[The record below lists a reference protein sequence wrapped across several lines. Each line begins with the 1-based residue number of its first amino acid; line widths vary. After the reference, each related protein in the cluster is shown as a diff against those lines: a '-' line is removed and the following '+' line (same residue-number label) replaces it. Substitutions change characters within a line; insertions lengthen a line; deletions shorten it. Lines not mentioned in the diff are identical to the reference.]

1 MIVHGP
7 NSSTF
12 PLIDRNPKIDIIDY
26 MAKIVIIGA
35 GSTVFARTFLH
46 DLFGT
51 PALSGSEYV
60 LVARTEGRLL
70 KVLDY
75 AQRLAKKNSI
85 NAQISA
91 TTDRQKA
98 LKNADFVILSLN
110 VGDAAVRQADK
121 EIPRRYGV
129 DQAVGDS
136 IGPGG
141 VFRAQR
147 VIPVLLDIA
156 DDIARLCPDA
166 MVLNYVNPMA
176 TVCLALARET
186 NLRFV
191 GLCHGVQV
199 TLDLIS
205 RYTDVPKSRID
216 FLSAGIN
223 HMAWFLKLEEN
234 GRDLYPLF
242 RERIEE
248 AEYYVSDKVRCEV
261 MRHFGY
267 FMTESSEHLSEYLPW
282 FRKRQ
287 DLLDTFLA
295 TPSYGRSA
303 PELTSPEA
311 LRLAAHPEDLLALE
325 TGELD
330 PRSADYCSW
339 IIEAA
344 VTGAPFKFQGNV
356 LNNGFITNLPRDA
369 CVEVPVI
376 VDSNGFA
383 PQPIGNLPSPLA
395 ALNATNVIV
404 HRLAAEAAVTGDP
417 ETLFSAVALDPLTA
431 AVLSLEE
438 TRKMTAEMLRVQ
450 GNYTPQYTGKP
461 LKVIDVVDIPKG
473 TIGVETPIDPALA
486 TAHRLKKLF
495 G

>member
-1 MIVHGP
+1 
-7 NSSTF
+7 
-12 PLIDRNPKIDIIDY
+12 

-35 GSTVFARTFLH
+35 GSAVFARTFLH

-51 PALSGSEYV
+51 PALSGSHYV
-60 LVARTEGRLL
+60 LVARTENRLL
-70 KVLDY
+70 KVLAY
-75 AQRLAKKNSI
+75 AQKLVKKNNI
-85 NAQISA
+85 DARISA
-91 TTDRQKA
+91 TTDHRDA
-98 LKNADFVILSLN
+98 LKGADFVILTLN
-110 VGDAAVRQADK
+110 VGDAAVRKADK
-121 EIPRRYGV
+121 EIPLKYGV

-156 DDIARLCPDA
+156 EDIKRICPDA

-176 TVCLALARET
+176 AVCLALARET
-186 NLRFV
+186 DLRFV

-205 RYTDVPKSRID
+205 RYTDVPKNKID

-223 HMAWFLKLEEN
+223 HMAWFLRLEEE

-242 RERIEE
+242 RERIEK

-295 TPSYGRSA
+295 KPSFGRMA
-303 PELTSPEA
+303 PELTSREA
-311 LRLAAHPEDLLALE
+311 KRLAAHPEDLLGLE
-325 TGELD
+325 NGELD

-344 VTGAPFKFQGNV
+344 VTGTSFEFQGNV
-356 LNNGFITNLPRDA
+356 LNCGFIGNLPRDA
-369 CVEVPVI
+369 CVEVPV
-376 VDSNGFA
+376 VADADGFK
-383 PQPIGNLPSPLA
+383 PRPIGNLPAPLA

-404 HRLAAEAAVTGDP
+404 HQLAAEAAVTGDP

-438 TRKMTAEMLRVQ
+438 TRKMTAEMLKMQ
-450 GNYTPQYTGKP
+450 GEYAPQYEGKQ
-461 LKVIDVVDIPKG
+461 LKIIDAVNIPNG
-473 TIGVETPIDPALA
+473 TVGVETPIDPALA
-486 TAHRLKKLF
+486 TAHRLKNLF

>member
-1 MIVHGP
+1 
-7 NSSTF
+7 
-12 PLIDRNPKIDIIDY
+12 

-51 PALSGSEYV
+51 PALAGSEYV
-60 LVARTEGRLL
+60 LVARTETRLR
-70 KVLDY
+70 KMLDY
-75 AQRLAKKNSI
+75 ARKLAAKNNI
-85 NAQISA
+85 DAHISA
-91 TTDRQKA
+91 TTDRLKA
-98 LKNADFVILSLN
+98 LDEADFVILTLN
-110 VGDAAVRQADK
+110 VGDTDIRRADK
-121 EIPRRYGV
+121 EIPLRYGV

-147 VIPVLLDIA
+147 VIPLLLDIA
-156 DDIARLCPDA
+156 NDINRLCPNA

-176 TVCLALARET
+176 AVCLALARET
-186 NLRFV
+186 DIQFV

-205 RYTDVPKSRID
+205 RYTDVPKNKID

-223 HMAWFLKLEEN
+223 HMAWFLRLEEE

-242 RERIEE
+242 RKRIEQ
-248 AEYYVSDKVRCEV
+248 AEYFVSDKVRCEV

-267 FMTESSEHLSEYLPW
+267 IMTESSEHLSEYLPW

-287 DLLDTFLA
+287 DLLDTYLA
-295 TPSYGRSA
+295 TPSFGRTA
-303 PELTSPEA
+303 PELISEEA
-311 LRLAAHPEDLLALE
+311 IRLASHPEELLALE
-325 TGELD
+325 SGELEQ
-330 PRSADYCSW
+330 RSADYCSW

-344 VTGAPFKFQGNV
+344 VTGVPFRFQGNV
-356 LNNGFITNLPRDA
+356 LNRGFIGNLPQDS

-376 VDSNGFA
+376 ADSKGFT
-383 PQPIGNLPSPLA
+383 PQSIGDLPSPLA
-395 ALNATNVIV
+395 ALNATNIIV
-404 HRLAAEAAVTGDP
+404 HQLAAEAAVSGDP

-438 TRKMTAEMLRVQ
+438 TRKMTAEMLAAQ
-450 GNYTPQYTGKP
+450 GEFVPQYAGQA
-461 LKVIDVVDIPKG
+461 LKVIDPVDIPEG

>member
-1 MIVHGP
+1 
-7 NSSTF
+7 
-12 PLIDRNPKIDIIDY
+12 

-51 PALSGSEYV
+51 PALAGSEYV
-60 LVARTEGRLL
+60 LVARTEERLP

-75 AQRLAKKNSI
+75 ARKLITSNSI
-85 NAQISA
+85 DATISA
-91 TTDRQKA
+91 TTDRLQA
-98 LKNADFVILSLN
+98 LEGADFVILTLS
-110 VGDAAVRQADK
+110 VGDASTKRADK

-141 VFRAQR
+141 VLRAQR

-156 DDIARLCPDA
+156 DDIARLCPNA

-186 NLRFV
+186 NLQFV

-205 RYTDVPKSRID
+205 RYTDVPKDKID
-216 FLSAGIN
+216 YLSAGIN

-242 RERIEE
+242 RKRIEE
-248 AEYYVSDKVRCEV
+248 AEYYVSDRVRCEV

-282 FRKRQ
+282 FRKRK

-295 TPSYGRSA
+295 TPSFGRTA

-311 LRLAAHPEDLLALE
+311 VRLAAHPEDLLALE

-344 VTGAPFKFQGNV
+344 VTGVPFEFQGNV
-356 LNNGFITNLPRDA
+356 MNDGYITNLPEDS

-376 VDSNGFA
+376 VDSNGFR
-383 PQPIGNLPSPLA
+383 PQAVGKLPPPLA

-404 HRLAAEAAVTGDP
+404 QQLAAEAAVTGDP

-431 AVLSLEE
+431 AVLSLEDS
-438 TRKMTAEMLRVQ
+438 RKMTAEILAEQ
-450 GNYTPQYTGKP
+450 GAYVPQYAGKS
-461 LKVIDVVDIPKG
+461 LKVLDAVKVPEG

>member
-1 MIVHGP
+1 
-7 NSSTF
+7 
-12 PLIDRNPKIDIIDY
+12 

-46 DLFGT
+46 DLFCT
-51 PALSGSEYV
+51 PALAGSEYV
-60 LVARTEGRLL
+60 LVARTEERLP

-75 AQRLAKKNSI
+75 AQKLAGKNGI
-85 NAQISA
+85 DAHISA
-91 TTDRQKA
+91 TTNRCKA
-98 LKNADFVILSLN
+98 LEGANFVILSLS
-110 VGDAAVRQADK
+110 VGDAAVRKADK
-121 EIPRRYGV
+121 EVPFRYGV

-147 VIPVLLDIA
+147 VIPVLLEIA
-156 DDIARLCPDA
+156 DDISRLCPDA

-186 NLRFV
+186 DLHFV

-205 RYTDVPKSRID
+205 RYTDVPKNKID
-216 FLSAGIN
+216 FISAGIN
-223 HMAWFLKLEEN
+223 HMAWFLRLEEN

-287 DLLDTFLA
+287 DLLDTYLA

-303 PELTSPEA
+303 PVLTSEEA

-325 TGELD
+325 SGDLD

-344 VTGAPFKFQGNV
+344 VTGVPFEFQGNV
-356 LNNGFITNLPRDA
+356 LNEGFIGNLPRDA
-369 CVEVPVI
+369 CIEVPVI
-376 VDSNGFA
+376 VDSSGFK
-383 PQPIGNLPSPLA
+383 PQSVGDLPPPLA
-395 ALNATNVIV
+395 ALNATNIIV
-404 HRLAAEAAVTGDP
+404 HRLAAEAAVTGDT

-438 TRKMTAEMLRVQ
+438 TRKMTAELLAMQ
-450 GNYTPQYTGKP
+450 GKYAPQYTGKA
-461 LKVIDVVDIPKG
+461 LKAIDAVNVPEG

-486 TAHRLKKLF
+486 TAHRLKRLF